1 MSQDPKSQKKK
12 AAPAKPAGAV
22 QAQRRST
29 TTRNIQSFP
38 LLFSRQN
45 YLYIGIGCGL
55 IGLGL
60 ILMLGG
66 GMKDPNVWDE
76 SVIYSGRR
84 TVLAPIVILA
94 GLAMQVYAIFRK

>member
-1 MSQDPKSQKKK
+1 MSQDPKPFRKKVV
-12 AAPAKPAGAV
+12 AAKPATTAQTQRRANTRNV
-22 QAQRRST
+22 QA
-29 TTRNIQSFP
+29 FP
-38 LLFSRQN
+38 LIFSKQN

-55 IGLGL
+55 IALGL

-76 SVIYSGRR
+76 SVIYSARR
-84 TVLAPIVILA
+84 TVLAPVVILA

>member
-1 MSQDPKSQKKK
+1 MSQDPKSTKKK
-12 AAPAKPAGAV
+12 VAATQP
-22 QAQRRST
+22 QRRST
-29 TTRNIQSFP
+29 STRNTQSFP
-38 LLFSRQN
+38 LLFTRQN

-66 GMKDPNVWDE
+66 GMKDPSVWDE

-84 TVLAPIVILA
+84 TVLAPFVILA
-94 GLAMQVYAIFRK
+94 GLAMQVYAIFKK

>member
-1 MSQDPKSQKKK
+1 MSKDQKSPKKK
-12 AAPAKPAGAV
+12 VVVARPGTSPSSRRVAV
-22 QAQRRST
+22 KNQHT
-29 TTRNIQSFP
+29 FP
-38 LLFSRQN
+38 LLFTREN

-55 IGLGL
+55 IALGL

-76 SVIYSGRR
+76 SVIYSFRR
-84 TVLAPIVILA
+84 TVLAPFVILA

>member
-1 MSQDPKSQKKK
+1 MSQDPKSNKKK
-12 AAPAKPAGAV
+12 VSAPQP
-22 QAQRRST
+22 QRRST
-29 TTRNIQSFP
+29 STRNVQSFP
-38 LLFSRQN
+38 LLFNKEN
-45 YLYIGIGCGL
+45 YKYIGIGCGL
-55 IGLGL
+55 IALGL

-76 SVIYSGRR
+76 SVIYSARR